1 MQQEAQKWLDKRI
14 EQEKDNNNNTI
25 QLTSQIEESMSV
37 PDTIINV
44 KI

>member
-37 PDTIINV
+37 PGTIINV